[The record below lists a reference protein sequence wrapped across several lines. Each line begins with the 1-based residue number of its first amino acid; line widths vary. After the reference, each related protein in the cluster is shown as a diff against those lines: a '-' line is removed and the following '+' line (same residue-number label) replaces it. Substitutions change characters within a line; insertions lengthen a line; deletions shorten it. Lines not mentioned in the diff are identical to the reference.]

1 MTYYCINCW
10 KKIKAEDKV
19 CPNCGMHQDE
29 LEKESYIKKLIR
41 ALNHPE
47 SETPVRAANILGKIN
62 AVEAV
67 PALLK
72 RLTNENDPF
81 IIEAV
86 VEAILHLQP
95 EMKSHIKKLFE
106 NNMPVTIKN
115 ILE

>member
-1 MTYYCINCW
+1 
-10 KKIKAEDKV
+10 
-19 CPNCGMHQDE
+19 MHQDQ
-29 LEKESYIKKLIR
+29 LEKENFVKKLIV

-47 SETPVRAANILGKIN
+47 SETPFRAAYILGSIK
-62 AVEAV
+62 AAEAV

-86 VEAILHLQP
+86 SRQFLQLQP
-95 EMKSHIKKLFE
+95 EPKSQIKKLF
-106 NNMPVTIKN
+106 NNNIPVTIKN